1 MSKKG
6 VWQLE
11 KLMIYFC
18 DIGGSSHGTREMVSK
33 SFIKFAEE
41 NPQIQFFSFLR
52 RGKHP
57 YIEAEY
63 KSGRKHVQTLKN
75 LSQDEIVQKMYE
87 LRNQFGDKAKKIGT
101 GKITKRESIQGKWNP
116 LLFKDIGPKV

>member
-11 KLMIYFC
+11 KLIVYFC
-18 DIGGSSHGTREMVSK
+18 DQGGSSQGARDMVAK
-33 SFIKFAEE
+33 QFLKFAEE
-41 NPQIQFFSFLR
+41 NPQTQFFSFLR

-57 YIEAEY
+57 YVSAEY
-63 KSGRKHVQTLKN
+63 KSGRKQVQTLKN
-75 LSQDEIVQKMYE
+75 LSPDEIVQKLYQ
-87 LRNQFGDKAKKIGT
+87 LRNQFGDKAKKIGY
-101 GKITKRESIQGKWNP
+101 GKLTKRESIQGKWNP